1 MLRAPLVPLLASLRL
16 TLVLLGLL
24 LLAVVADQR
33 FPAHGRWLVAVP
45 LLLLSINLLA
55 AIFANPGFRRQPALL
70 VFHVALLALVLLA
83 GVGRLTYL
91 VGRIELTEG
100 ETFEGVPLE
109 TKAGFLHPGGLER
122 LRLINEALVID
133 YSAYGAI
140 QEIDNRVRWAM
151 AGSAWQRAQ
160 LGIQNPLRAGGYR
173 LYVTSG
179 KGFAPVF
186 DWQATGAVATTGSVH
201 LPRFPSDDF
210 VQAAEWCLPGGG
222 ECFWVQLHFALPILP
237 PGQAARL
244 AAPVDHWLVIRQGDL
259 RHELRPGMTLA
270 LPGGR
275 LTYRELRLWMGYHVD
290 YDWTPPWLLAAGT
303 VAVLALGWHFWR
315 RFSTTGWEH

>member
-1 MLRAPLVPLLASLRL
+1 MLRTSFLPLLASLRL
-16 TLVLLGLL
+16 TLALLGLL

-33 FPAHGRWLVAVP
+33 FPEHGRWLLVFSIV
-45 LLLLSINLLA
+45 LLSINLLA

-100 ETFEGVPLE
+100 EAFEGVPLE
-109 TKAGFLHPGGLER
+109 TTAGYLHPGGLER
-122 LRLINEALVID
+122 LRLVNESLRID

-151 AGSAWQRAQ
+151 DSGVWQSAR

-186 DWQATGAVATTGSVH
+186 DWQPTGGTATTGSVH

-210 VQAAEWCLPGGG
+210 VQAAEWCIPDGGG
-222 ECFWVQLHFALPILP
+222 CFWVQLHFARPVLPA
-237 PGQAARL
+237 GQAVRL
-244 AAPVDHWLVIRQGDL
+244 AAPADHWLVARQGDI
-259 RHELRPGMTLA
+259 RHELRPGMALTL
-270 LPGGR
+270 PNGR

-303 VAVLALGWHFWR
+303 VAVLALGGHFWR
-315 RFSTTGWEH
+315 RFSTTAWER

>member
-1 MLRAPLVPLLASLRL
+1 MLRASFLPLLASLRL
-16 TLVLLGLL
+16 TLALLGLL
-24 LLAVVADQR
+24 LVAVVADQR

-55 AIFANPGFRRQPALL
+55 AIIANPRFRRQPALL
-70 VFHVALLALVLLA
+70 VFHLALLALVLLA

-100 ETFEGVPLE
+100 EVFEGVPLE
-109 TKAGFLHPGGLER
+109 TKVGYLHPGGLER
-122 LRLINEALVID
+122 LRLVNDGVRID

-140 QEIDNRVRWAM
+140 QDIENRVRWAM
-151 AGSAWQRAQ
+151 DGGAWQRAAV
-160 LGIQNPLRAGGYR
+160 GIQSPLRAGGYR

-186 DWQATGAVATTGSVH
+186 EWQPTGGAVTSGSVH

-210 VQAAEWCLPGGG
+210 AQAAEWCLPDAGG
-222 ECFWVQLHFALPILP
+222 CFWVQLHFARPVLPT
-237 PGQAARL
+237 GQAARL
-244 AAPVDHWLVIRQGDL
+244 TAPADHWLVIRHGDL
-259 RHELRPGMTLA
+259 RHELRPGTTLT
-270 LPGGR
+270 LPNGR

-303 VAVLALGWHFWR
+303 VAVFALGGHFWR
-315 RFSTTGWEH
+315 RFATTGWDD